1 VTVSTEASFSL
12 ASDFLRALSSM
23 KSFIMLIIMMTNSG
37 GAFVGLPPD
46 IEIGLIICKM
56 MMPIK
61 YIFAVFV
68 IWYKKFNGIKLANV
82 YLLVLMALDPKA
94 TSCTYVP
101 TLKFQYGV
109 ASSLALRSAVFTC
122 SIGVSRSSSMSGY
135 FYVYFYVYSDV
146 ALMSVTGAEVPSLKA
161 CSDTPDADFSAS
173 DSSELPS
180 LMFVELLSVLASLSS
195 GSFAYQILCQI

>member
-1 VTVSTEASFSL
+1 
-12 ASDFLRALSSM
+12 M
-23 KSFIMLIIMMTNSG
+23 
-37 GAFVGLPPD
+37 
-46 IEIGLIICKM
+46 
-56 MMPIK
+56 
-61 YIFAVFV
+61 
-68 IWYKKFNGIKLANV
+68 